1 MSSRATVRSL
11 AIPWFNSNS
20 KGLLR
25 RFSPHNDKKH
35 MHTQQLKD
43 FDQDIYQSIKRE
55 QKRQEEGLE
64 MIPSENFVS
73 PAVLETLGSIL
84 TNKYSEG
91 YVGKRYYGGCE
102 FIDKVEQLAI
112 DRAKQLFGAEHVN
125 VQPLSGAPANVAV
138 YFALLKPGDTV
149 LGMDL
154 SHGGHLTHGHPVTYM
169 AKIYNFVR
177 YKTNAE
183 GLIDLD
189 NLRQMAHEHKPKII
203 LVGYSAYSREIE
215 YQKIKDIADEVGA
228 ITMADIAHIAGL
240 IAGGQ
245 MNNPVPIFDIVT
257 TTTHK
262 TLRGPRGGM
271 IMCKEKF
278 AKDIDKSV
286 FPGFQGGPHE
296 NNIAAKAIAFKE
308 ALEPEF
314 KEYAKQI
321 KTNAKVLEAEFNHMG
336 YKLCFGGTDNH
347 LLLIDVTGKGV
358 SGKEAQIA
366 LHKAG
371 ITVNKNMIPDDP
383 RSPMDPSGIR
393 LGTPAITTRG
403 MKEEE
408 MKTIA
413 GWIDE
418 AIMNWQDEARLV
430 EIKKRV
436 IELTQQFPLYQTLN

>member
-1 MSSRATVRSL
+1 
-11 AIPWFNSNS
+11 
-20 KGLLR
+20 
-25 RFSPHNDKKH
+25 
-35 MHTQQLKD
+35 MHTASLKD
-43 FDQDIYQSIKRE
+43 FDPNIYQSIKRE

-73 PAVLETLGSIL
+73 PAVLEALGSVL

-91 YVGKRYYGGCE
+91 YPGKRYYGGCE
-102 FIDKVEQLAI
+102 FIDEVEQLAI
-112 DRAKQLFGAEHVN
+112 DRAKQLFGAEHIN
-125 VQPLSGAPANVAV
+125 IQPLSGAPANIAV

-169 AKIYNFVR
+169 AKIYNFVS

-189 NLRQMAHEHKPKII
+189 NLRKMAHEHKPKII

-314 KEYAKQI
+314 KEYARQI
-321 KTNAKVLEAEFNHMG
+321 KNNAKVLEAEFNRMG

-347 LLLIDVTGKGV
+347 LLLIDVTTKGV
-358 SGKEAQIA
+358 SGKEAQVA
-366 LHKAG
+366 LDKAG

-383 RSPMDPSGIR
+383 RPPMDPSGIR
-393 LGTPAITTRG
+393 LGTPALTTRG

-408 MKTIA
+408 MKIIA

-418 AIMNWQDEARLV
+418 AITNWQDETILA
-430 EIKKRV
+430 EIKQRV
-436 IELTQQFPLYQTLN
+436 RVMTQRFPLYPTLVN